1 MSQANIPN
9 ITPEI
14 TVTRDDAVNLI
25 LASIAMQELGLSH
38 ILNAEAEKIQYAL
51 GTLSGGGV
59 TPSPT
64 FEEIITLN
72 CNVKEMLE
80 EVTKTEFI
88 LQNKMDSLKKFVS
101 PGRGATGPMGPTGS
115 IGPTGPG
122 AGATGVTGL
131 IGPMGPM
138 GPTGPYGEGPTGP
151 TGPAGVAGPAGPTGP
166 YGEGPTGPAGVA
178 GPAGPTGPYGEGPTG
193 PAGPAGP
200 QGLQGPQGP
209 PGPYVVGP
217 AGPPGPPGPYGVGPA
232 GPRGPAGPPGRRVF
246 VRPRGRRKGVT
257 CKNKGLVNAG
267 ICKRQSRCNVPE
279 ITKSLRKKGF
289 RISEKT
295 VACIIKILEAKK
307 CKVPIKSKAPNRCT
321 RKIICKRN
329 AKSI

>member
-59 TPSPT
+59 TPAPT
-64 FEEIITLN
+64 FEEIISLN

-80 EVTKTEFI
+80 EVAKTEFI

-131 IGPMGPM
+131 IGPMGP
-138 GPTGPYGEGPTGP
+138 T
-151 TGPAGVAGPAGPTGP
+151 
-166 YGEGPTGPAGVA
+166 
-178 GPAGPTGPYGEGPTG
+178 GPTGPYGEGPTG

-217 AGPPGPPGPYGVGPA
+217 AGPPGPYGVGPV

-257 CKNKGLVNAG
+257 CKNEALVNSG

-307 CKVPIKSKAPNRCT
+307 CMVSKKSKAPNRCK

-329 AKSI
+329 VKSV